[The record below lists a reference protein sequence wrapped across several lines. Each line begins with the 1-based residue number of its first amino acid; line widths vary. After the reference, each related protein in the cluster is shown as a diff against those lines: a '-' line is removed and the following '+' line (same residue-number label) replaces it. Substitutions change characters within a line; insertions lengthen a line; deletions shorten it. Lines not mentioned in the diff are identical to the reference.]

1 MEYALGPVLALLV
14 ALKFGDWQN
23 KKTEANIK
31 SLEARIELVEKQI
44 PASEATTLQKTMVT
58 FQPVV
63 KAVRQLQEEIG
74 IS

>member
-1 MEYALGPVLALLV
+1 MEYALGPVLALLL
-14 ALKFGDWQN
+14 AMKFTDWKT
-23 KKTEANIK
+23 KKTEQRVE
-31 SLEARIELVEKQI
+31 SVEAKLELVQKQI